1 MSAYRS
7 RSRSRSRSPRRAEAV
22 PASQRTRSPT
32 RQPRPAGNEEPTNRL
47 FVGNLN
53 WQISKED
60 LASLF
65 GKYGEVT
72 DVHVANDRDTGRSRG
87 FGFVTMATTEQA
99 RLSKENLDQ
108 SDQQGRPMRVD
119 YANPREARS
128 GGGRGGFR
136 GGAGGRGGFGGGDRY
151 NNRDSDR
158 YGTGDRGSSYGQRN
172 SSDSYGAR
180 SGGGDY
186 YNNRSGGNSS
196 GGYADSYDGGRS
208 GGRSGGYQSRDRQ
221 ETADY

>member
-1 MSAYRS
+1 MSYRS
-7 RSRSRSRSPRRAEAV
+7 RSRSRSRSPRRVEAA
-22 PASQRTRSPT
+22 PERTRSP
-32 RQPRPAGNEEPTNRL
+32 PRDSRPGNEEPTNRL

-53 WQISKED
+53 WQIRKED

-72 DVHVANDRDTGRSRG
+72 DVHVANDRETGRSRG

-128 GGGRGGFR
+128 GGRGGFR
-136 GGAGGRGGFGGGDRY
+136 GGAGGRGGFGGGGGGDRY
-151 NNRDSDR
+151 NRDADR
-158 YGTGDRGSSYGQRN
+158 YGGRGDAGGNSYGQRATN
-172 SSDSYGAR
+172 DSYGSR
-180 SGGGDY
+180 SGGDY
-186 YNNRSGGNSS
+186 YSKGGSS
-196 GGYADSYDGGRS
+196 GAGYGDSYDGSRS
-208 GGRSGGYQSRDRQ
+208 RGYQSRDRH